1 MAYQPKYAQKKPQNS
16 RKSSGNPRT
25 PETLQRTS
33 SDNSR
38 RDVPQRQPVSPWL
51 TALGI
56 ILVPICLALCYLL
69 LRGLVLGPGQTGTV
83 SATPVADMAICQQFG
98 QYVQPELDRAEKSIL
113 TVQIP
118 EETVAETTEATIPPY
133 EAVYSLAE
141 DTQVAPEPDQSK
153 FGQVSDPKDMEPILK
168 EAEYILDGQSLYF
181 STDTELF
188 QGSVIRYYLD
198 ESIFAITWK
207 EAHDQSVY
215 TYSEV
220 KIGHP
225 SQLRRHLS
233 DGAYASGKLYYPTE
247 MAATVN
253 AVVATS
259 GDFYANRPVFG
270 IVAYEGQV
278 RRAVDD
284 GYAETCYIDENGD
297 MIFSYMKQLQN
308 QENAQTFLD
317 ENKINF
323 SLAFGPI
330 LVDNYE
336 MVELP
341 SVYGVGEIREEYAR
355 SALCQMDKLHYLAV
369 VANWEGNQPDDPTV
383 ARFQKVVAQTG
394 CKMAYCLDGGQ
405 TATIVMNDELINR
418 PAKGEQRRI
427 SDIIYFATAVPEG
440 G

>member
-1 MAYQPKYAQKKPQNS
+1 MAYQPKYAQKKPRNS
-16 RKSSGNPRT
+16 RRASGNPRPPEVPQGT
-25 PETLQRTS
+25 PLG
-33 SDNSR
+33 NSR
-38 RDVPQRQPVSPWL
+38 RDVPRRQPVSPWL

-56 ILVPICLALCYLL
+56 ILVPISLALTFLL
-69 LRGLVLGPGQTGTV
+69 LRGLALGPGQTATV
-83 SATPVADMAICQQFG
+83 SAAPVADMAICQQFG

-113 TVQIP
+113 TAQVP

-133 EAVYSLAE
+133 EAVYRLAE

-153 FGQVSDPKDMEPILK
+153 FGQVSDPGDMAPIL
-168 EAEYILDGQSLYF
+168 EQAAYILDGQSLYF

-188 QGSVIRYYLD
+188 EGSVVRYYLD

-278 RRAVDD
+278 RRSVDD

-308 QENAQTFLD
+308 QENAQAFLD

-341 SVYGVGEIREEYAR
+341 NVYGVGEIREEYAR

-427 SDIIYFATAVPEG
+427 SDILYFATAVPEG

>member
-1 MAYQPKYAQKKPQNS
+1 MAYQPKYAQKKPSKGNNPPRQTRELVS
-16 RKSSGNPRT
+16 QTPVGAGNPR
-25 PETLQRTS
+25 P
-33 SDNSR
+33 R
-38 RDVPQRQPVSPWL
+38 RNRVP
-51 TALGI
+51 TALIVFGI
-56 ILVPICLALCYLL
+56 ILMPISLALCFLL
-69 LRGLVLGPGQTGTV
+69 LRSFLLSGGE
-83 SATPVADMAICQQFG
+83 SAPVAASPVGDMAICQQFDA
-98 QYVQPELDRAEKSIL
+98 YVTPQLNQAKQSLL
-113 TVQIP
+113 TQSLP
-118 EETVAETTEATIPPY
+118 EETVPETTEATIPPY
-133 EAVYSLAE
+133 EAVYSLEA
-141 DTQVAPEPDQSK
+141 DVQVAPEPDQSK
-153 FGQVSDPKDMEPILK
+153 FGEVSDPRDMEPIL
-168 EAEYILDGQSLYF
+168 ERAAYILDGQSMYF

-188 QGSVIRYYLD
+188 EGSTIRYYLD
-198 ESIFAITWK
+198 ESIFAVTWK
-207 EAHDQSVY
+207 EAHDKSVY

-233 DGAYASGKLYYPTE
+233 DGAYGSGKLYYPTE

-259 GDFYANRPVFG
+259 GDFYANRTVFG

-278 RRAVDD
+278 RRGVDD

-308 QENAQTFLD
+308 QQNAQAFLE
-317 ENKINF
+317 ENHINF

-341 SVYGVGEIREEYAR
+341 NVYGVGEIREEYAR
-355 SALCQMDKLHYLAV
+355 SALCQMDKLHYLVA

-405 TATIVMNDELINR
+405 TATIVMNDQLINR

>member
-1 MAYQPKYAQKKPQNS
+1 MAYQPKYAQKKPQSS
-16 RKSSGNPRT
+16 RRPSDISQPEVPRQRT
-25 PETLQRTS
+25 PERK
-33 SDNSR
+33 
-38 RDVPQRQPVSPWL
+38 PMSPGF
-51 TALGI
+51 AVLGI
-56 ILVPICLALCYLL
+56 LLVPISLALSYLL
-69 LRGLVLGPGQTGTV
+69 LRGLVLSPGQ
-83 SATPVADMAICQQFG
+83 SAAVGATAVEDMAICQAFDASIT
-98 QYVQPELDRAEKSIL
+98 PELEKVKSGIQ
-113 TVQIP
+113 VEPIP
-118 EETVAETTEATIPPY
+118 EETMAETTEATIPPY
-133 EAVYSLAE
+133 TAIYSLSA
-141 DTQVAPEPDQSK
+141 DVQVAPEPDQSK
-153 FGQVSDPKDMEPILK
+153 FGQVSDPRDMAPILK

-188 QGSVIRYYLD
+188 EGSVVRYYLD

-207 EAHDQSVY
+207 EAHDKSVY

-308 QENAQTFLD
+308 QDNAQAFLD

-341 SVYGVGEIREEYAR
+341 NVYGVGEIQEEYAR
-355 SALCQMDKLHYLAV
+355 SALCQMGRLHYIAV
-369 VANWEGNQPDDPTV
+369 VANWEGSQPDDPTV

>member
-1 MAYQPKYAQKKPQNS
+1 MAYQPKYAKPSNRNS
-16 RKSSGNPRT
+16 QPRQAQRRPEGKRVST
-25 PETLQRTS
+25 PMI
-33 SDNSR
+33 
-38 RDVPQRQPVSPWL
+38 V
-51 TALGI
+51 LGI
-56 ILVPICLALCYLL
+56 ILMPISLALCFLL
-69 LRGLVLGPGQTGTV
+69 LRGLLLSGGEV
-83 SATPVADMAICQQFG
+83 STSEASPVGNVAICQQFG
-98 QYVQPELDRAEKSIL
+98 DSLEPQLNQAKQSLSIRPV
-113 TVQIP
+113 T
-118 EETVAETTEATIPPY
+118 EETVPETTEATIPPY
-133 EAVYSLAE
+133 EAVYSL
-141 DTQVAPEPDQSK
+141 DGDVQVAPEPDQSK
-153 FGQVSDPKDMEPILK
+153 FGEVSDPKDMEPILK
-168 EAEYILDGQSLYF
+168 EAAYILDGQSMYF

-188 QGSVIRYYLD
+188 EGSTIRYYLD

-207 EAHDQSVY
+207 EAHDNSVY

-233 DGAYASGKLYYPTE
+233 DGAYGSGKLYYPTE

-253 AVVATS
+253 AVVATA
-259 GDFYANRPVFG
+259 GDFYANRTVFG

-278 RRAVDD
+278 RRGVDD

-297 MIFSYMKQLQN
+297 MVFSYMKQLKN
-308 QENAQTFLD
+308 QQNAQAFLD
-317 ENKINF
+317 ENHINF

-341 SVYGVGEIREEYAR
+341 NVYGVGEIREEYAR
-355 SALCQMDKLHYLAV
+355 SALCQMDKLHYLVA

-405 TATIVMNDELINR
+405 TATIVMNDQLINR

>member
-1 MAYQPKYAQKKPQNS
+1 MAYQPKYARGKPQKPRQPQQS
-16 RKSSGNPRT
+16 REESSRT
-25 PETLQRTS
+25 PDGSRQRAAAPE
-33 SDNSR
+33 R
-38 RDVPQRQPVSPWL
+38 ERKPVPL
-51 TALGI
+51 ALLVFGI
-56 ILVPICLALCYLL
+56 ILVPISLALTYLL
-69 LRGLVLGPGQTGTV
+69 LRGLLLSPGQSASV
-83 SATPVADMAICQQFG
+83 SAAPVGDMAICQQFEDALT
-98 QYVQPELDRAEKSIL
+98 PELNKAKQALL
-113 TVQIP
+113 TVETP
-118 EETVAETTEATIPPY
+118 EETVAETTEATVPPY
-133 EAVYSLAE
+133 QAIYSLDE
-141 DTQVAPEPDQSK
+141 DVQVAPEPDQSK

-168 EAEYILDGQSLYF
+168 EAEYILDGQSMYF

-188 QGSVIRYYLD
+188 EDSVIHYYLD
-198 ESIFAITWK
+198 ESIFAVTWK
-207 EAHDQSVY
+207 EAHDNSVY

-233 DGAYASGKLYYPTE
+233 DGAYASGKLYFPTE

-297 MIFSYMKQLQN
+297 MLFSYMKQLGN
-308 QENAQTFLD
+308 QQSAQAFLD
-317 ENKINF
+317 ENHINF

-330 LVDNYE
+330 LVDNFE

-341 SVYGVGEIREEYAR
+341 NVYGVGEIREEYAR
-355 SALCQMDKLHYLAV
+355 SALCQMDSLHYIAV

-383 ARFQKVVAQTG
+383 ARFQKVVAQTR

>member
-1 MAYQPKYAQKKPQNS
+1 MAYQPKYA
-16 RKSSGNPRT
+16 RKAPAGTPGTPRQSKGR
-25 PETLQRTS
+25 PPLSHGMQ
-33 SDNSR
+33 
-38 RDVPQRQPVSPWL
+38 L
-51 TALGI
+51 LG
-56 ILVPICLALCYLL
+56 LVLAPLSLALCVLL
-69 LRGLVLGPGQTGTV
+69 LRGLMLGGAQSAQTPPPTLG
-83 SATPVADMAICQQFG
+83 DQAICQNL
-98 QYVQPELDRAEKSIL
+98 EAIL
-113 TVQIP
+113 TPALEQARSAPAETAP
-118 EETVAETTEATIPPY
+118 EEPPAETTEATLPPY
-133 EAVYSLAE
+133 QAVYTLDDSAP
-141 DTQVAPEPDQSK
+141 VAPEPDPGK
-153 FGQVSDPKDMEPILK
+153 FGQVSDPRDMAPILQ
-168 EAEYILDGQSLYF
+168 EAAYILDGQSLYF
-181 STDTELF
+181 SMDTELF
-188 QGSVIRYYLD
+188 PGSVIHYYLD

-207 EAHDQSVY
+207 EVHDSSVY

-220 KIGHP
+220 KLGHP

-233 DGAYASGKLYYPTE
+233 DGAYGSGKLYYPTE
-247 MAATVN
+247 MAAAVN

-297 MIFSYMKQLQN
+297 MLFSYMKQLKN
-308 QENAQTFLD
+308 QENAQAFLD
-317 ENKINF
+317 ENHIRF

-336 MVELP
+336 VVELP
-341 SVYGVGEIREEYAR
+341 TVYGVGEIREEYAR
-355 SALCQMDKLHYLAV
+355 SALCQMDTLHYLAV

-383 ARFQKVVAQTG
+383 ARFQKVVALTG

-405 TATIVMNDELINR
+405 TATIVMNDQLINR

>member
-1 MAYQPKYAQKKPQNS
+1 MAYQPKYAQKKPSKEEKHVRQTRVPAPQPS
-16 RKSSGNPRT
+16 KPAWEQRPR
-25 PETLQRTS
+25 EKR
-33 SDNSR
+33 
-38 RDVPQRQPVSPWL
+38 VP
-51 TALGI
+51 TALLVFGV
-56 ILVPICLALCYLL
+56 ILMPISLALCFLL
-69 LRGLVLGPGQTGTV
+69 LRGFLLSGGEAVQAA
-83 SATPVADMAICQQFG
+83 SPVGDMAVCQQFEA
-98 QYVQPELDRAEKSIL
+98 YVEPRLAQAKAAL
-113 TVQIP
+113 TAKALP

-133 EAVYSLAE
+133 EAVYSL
-141 DTQVAPEPDQSK
+141 DDDVQVAPEPDQSK
-153 FGQVSDPKDMEPILK
+153 FGEVSDPKDMEPIL
-168 EAEYILDGQSLYF
+168 EQAAYILDGQSMYF
-181 STDTELF
+181 STDTVLF
-188 QGSVIRYYLD
+188 EGSTIRYYLD
-198 ESIFAITWK
+198 ETIFAVTWK
-207 EAHDQSVY
+207 EAHDNSVY

-247 MAATVN
+247 MAAAVN

-278 RRAVDD
+278 RRGVDD

-308 QENAQTFLD
+308 QQNAQAFLD
-317 ENKINF
+317 ENNINF

-341 SVYGVGEIREEYAR
+341 NVYGVGEIREEYAR
-355 SALCQMDKLHYLAV
+355 SALCQMDKLHYLVA

-405 TATIVMNDELINR
+405 TATIVMNDQLINR

>member
-1 MAYQPKYAQKKPQNS
+1 MAYQPKYGKRTKGRGSDHPVPPRQDQEPQNRDRG
-16 RKSSGNPRT
+16 RKPVPT
-25 PETLQRTS
+25 TLII
-33 SDNSR
+33 
-38 RDVPQRQPVSPWL
+38 
-51 TALGI
+51 LGI
-56 ILVPICLALCYLL
+56 LFVPISLALCFLL
-69 LRGLVLGPGQTGTV
+69 LRGLVFSDVPSGTV
-83 SATPVADMAICQQFG
+83 TAAPVGDMAICQQFDA
-98 QYVQPELDRAEKSIL
+98 YLEPELEKVKGSL
-113 TVQIP
+113 SVEKAP
-118 EETVAETTEATIPPY
+118 EETVAETAEPTIPPY
-133 EAVYSLAE
+133 EAIYSLGT
-141 DTQVAPEPDQSK
+141 DIQVAPEPNQSK
-153 FGQVSDPKDMEPILK
+153 FGQVSDPKDMEPVLK
-168 EAEYILDGQSLYF
+168 EAAYILDGQSMYF

-188 QGSVIRYYLD
+188 EGSVIRYYLD
-198 ESIFAITWK
+198 ESIFAVTWK
-207 EAHDQSVY
+207 EVHDKSVY

-253 AVVATS
+253 AVVATA
-259 GDFYANRPVFG
+259 GDFYANRTVFG

-278 RRAVDD
+278 RRGVDD

-297 MIFSYMKQLQN
+297 MIFSYMKQLKN
-308 QENAQTFLD
+308 QENAQAFLD
-317 ENKINF
+317 ENHINF

-341 SVYGVGEIREEYAR
+341 NVYGVGEIREEYAR
-355 SALCQMDKLHYLAV
+355 SALCQMDKLHYVAV

>member
-1 MAYQPKYAQKKPQNS
+1 MAYQPKYAKPS
-16 RKSSGNPRT
+16 KGSSQPRQAQRRPEGKRVST
-25 PETLQRTS
+25 PML
-33 SDNSR
+33 
-38 RDVPQRQPVSPWL
+38 V
-51 TALGI
+51 LGI
-56 ILVPICLALCYLL
+56 ILMPISLALCFLL
-69 LRGLVLGPGQTGTV
+69 LRGLLLSGGEV
-83 SATPVADMAICQQFG
+83 STSEASPVGNMAICQQFG
-98 QYVQPELDRAEKSIL
+98 DSLEPQLNQAKQSLSIRPV
-113 TVQIP
+113 T
-118 EETVAETTEATIPPY
+118 EETVPETTEATIPPY
-133 EAVYSLAE
+133 EAVYSL
-141 DTQVAPEPDQSK
+141 DGDVQVAPEPDQSK
-153 FGQVSDPKDMEPILK
+153 FGEVSNPKDMEPILK
-168 EAEYILDGQSLYF
+168 EAAYILDGQSMYF

-188 QGSVIRYYLD
+188 EGSTIRYYLD

-207 EAHDQSVY
+207 EAHDKSVY

-233 DGAYASGKLYYPTE
+233 DGAYGSGKLYYPTE

-253 AVVATS
+253 AVVATA
-259 GDFYANRPVFG
+259 GDFYANRTVFG

-278 RRAVDD
+278 RRGVDD

-297 MIFSYMKQLQN
+297 MVFSYMKQLKN
-308 QENAQTFLD
+308 QQNAQAFLD
-317 ENKINF
+317 ENNINF

-341 SVYGVGEIREEYAR
+341 NVYGVGEIREEYAR
-355 SALCQMDKLHYLAV
+355 SALCQMDKLHYLVA

-405 TATIVMNDELINR
+405 TATIVMNDQLINR